1 MAIKVQHISFSQDT
15 TIISSED
22 EAANSLKEMIQT
34 ELSPYKNCK
43 GNIYV
48 LSNIR
53 IFGQKRDD
61 IDILVIGLLDN
72 LVLKNLRTKN
82 YGEVAKLN
90 INSFIVNIELK
101 SHPANKVSR
110 EGTDYIVT
118 YSSSRHNASQQSRE
132 AKFSLLNHL
141 SDQLDLHPFICDVLW
156 FNGLFIGDLTS
167 MRGNS
172 PDNALP
178 SGFTFR
184 DMVSTILLQANVIKD
199 NAGLLSL
206 DSFNGDQN
214 DFQRIVELFT
224 SKREPKGLTKAK
236 FELLSQQSTEIDKLF
251 QNTGDKLT
259 IVTGRAGTGKTIQLL
274 QLAFRLASAETTN
287 RCLLLTYNNAL
298 VSDIQ
303 RLIDYTPMPSRVDG
317 RTVAIKTI
325 DSFFQSLMRETGVL
339 NTRLIPTDANYKTQY
354 KKKLED
360 LYKYVNETCNKEDIN
375 TLKDI
380 AEQYIDWDY
389 ILIDEA
395 QDFTDLEKKILF
407 KVYGAHRLIV
417 ADGIDQFMR
426 LGQRQLWDRG
436 INKDLLW
443 KPKTMELERRQK
455 ANLVT
460 FVNAFAKLAN
470 IDWKVN
476 RNDLL
481 PGGEIKIIPNFTNK
495 VYNKLKVNCDN
506 NGCESYDILIL
517 VPPTLV
523 KHDGDKRCF
532 AKAEAY
538 DEAGIPIFDGI
549 NTLLRTT
556 YPTKDQCRVF
566 QYDSCRGLEGW
577 CVVCTSFDELIK
589 YKSETYIPNEDA
601 LGFDPEIIKKRSV
614 YLWSLMPLTR
624 PIDTLVI
631 TLKDPNSEVGKLLK
645 ELANT
650 FEDFI
655 EWGF

>member
-236 FELLSQQSTEIDKLF
+236 FELLSQQSTEIDNLF

-443 KPKTMELERRQK
+443 KPKQW
-455 ANLVT
+455 NL
-460 FVNAFAKLAN
+460 NADKKL
-470 IDWKVN
+470 I
-476 RNDLL
+476 
-481 PGGEIKIIPNFTNK
+481 
-495 VYNKLKVNCDN
+495 
-506 NGCESYDILIL
+506 
-517 VPPTLV
+517 
-523 KHDGDKRCF
+523 
-532 AKAEAY
+532 
-538 DEAGIPIFDGI
+538 
-549 NTLLRTT
+549 
-556 YPTKDQCRVF
+556 
-566 QYDSCRGLEGW
+566 
-577 CVVCTSFDELIK
+577 
-589 YKSETYIPNEDA
+589 
-601 LGFDPEIIKKRSV
+601 
-614 YLWSLMPLTR
+614 M
-624 PIDTLVI
+624 
-631 TLKDPNSEVGKLLK
+631 
-645 ELANT
+645 
-650 FEDFI
+650 
-655 EWGF
+655 